1 MSFFGL
7 GDINF
12 KKDKRETFGPL
23 AALEGSQF
31 AKNTYRYPQDAGNF
45 DKGHYMV
52 FFVRKQ
58 KESKTTALPPSDFD
72 QEIMRNGTSQPQGTI
87 TKVNYGTDIGK
98 KIDDFS
104 NKISSQISK
113 KYGTNAIANKVSD
126 FLNVGPKVT
135 NQGSTEGTNNVINN
149 SVKEITK
156 DRKGF
161 YDFESTTLTTDAI
174 ALYMPDTL
182 AFSNPQSYSDL
193 KPGLEILGQLAVA
206 APGLVEAYRSG
217 KGKQAFQAALK
228 SGLAQ
233 TLGSR
238 FVESLGGGDVGRASI
253 LGVTGKVAN
262 PMMELIYTAPGF
274 RNFQFDFFFYPRSE
288 SEALQVQQIIN
299 RFRYHQAPELST
311 FANSNKQDGLLI
323 PPSQFDIKFYYGGKQ
338 NPNIPPVATCVLNDI
353 TLNYAPNGW
362 SAYEVPGENDPQ
374 IGRTGMPVAIQMTLQ
389 FTEITYL
396 IKQDFNEDLSLTT
409 SQERSTR
416 YGNQMGI

>member
-12 KKDKRETFGPL
+12 KKDSRETFGPL
-23 AALEGSQF
+23 AALEGSAF
-31 AKNTYRYPQDAGNF
+31 EKNTYRYPLDAGNF

-52 FFVRKQ
+52 FYVRKQ
-58 KESKTTALPPSDFD
+58 KQSKTTALPPSDYD
-72 QEIMRNGTSQPQGTI
+72 QEIMRKNANAQPQGTI
-87 TKVNYGTDIGK
+87 NKINYGTEIGK
-98 KIDDFS
+98 KINDFS
-104 NKISSQISK
+104 NKISSQISS
-113 KYGTNAIANKVSD
+113 KYGTNPIANRVSD

-135 NQGSTEGTNNVINN
+135 NYGSTEGTNDVINN

-156 DRKGF
+156 ERKGF
-161 YDFESTTLTTDAI
+161 YDFETTTLTTDAI

-182 AFSNPQSYSDL
+182 AFSNPQTYSDL

-206 APGLVEAYRSG
+206 APGLVDAYKSG
-217 KGKQAFQAALK
+217 GGKAAFQAALK

-238 FVESLGGGDVGRASI
+238 FVETLGGGDVGRASI

-262 PMMELIYTAPGF
+262 PMMELIYTAPSF

-299 RFRYHQAPELST
+299 RLRYHQAPELST
-311 FANSNKQDGLLI
+311 FTSGRPDGLLI

-396 IKQDFNEDLSLTT
+396 TKQDFNEDLSITNT
-409 SQERSTR
+409 INRT
-416 YGNQMGI
+416 NDTQMT

>member
-12 KKDKRETFGPL
+12 KKDSRETFGPL
-23 AALEGSQF
+23 AALEGSAF
-31 AKNTYRYPQDAGNF
+31 EKNTYRYPIDAGNF

-58 KESKTTALPPSDFD
+58 KESKTTAQPASNFD

-87 TKVNYGTDIGK
+87 NKTNYGTEIGK
-98 KIDDFS
+98 KINDFS
-104 NKISSQISK
+104 NKISSKISK
-113 KYGTNAIANKVSD
+113 KYGTNAVANKVSD

-135 NQGSTEGTNNVINN
+135 NSGSTEGTNEVINN

-156 DRKGF
+156 ERKGF

-182 AFSNPQSYSDL
+182 AFSNPQTYSDL

-206 APGLVEAYRSG
+206 APGLVEAYQRGGG
-217 KGKQAFQAALK
+217 KAAFQAALK

-238 FVESLGGGDVGRASI
+238 FVETLGGGDVGRASI
-253 LGVTGKVAN
+253 LGVTGKVTN
-262 PMMELIYTAPGF
+262 PMMELIYTAPSF

-311 FANSNKQDGLLI
+311 FASGRPDGLLI

-362 SAYEVPGENDPQ
+362 SAYEVPGENDPK

-396 IKQDFNEDLSLTT
+396 IKQDYNEDLSLTT

-416 YGNQMGI
+416 YGNEMGI

>member
-1 MSFFGL
+1 
-7 GDINF
+7 
-12 KKDKRETFGPL
+12 
-23 AALEGSQF
+23 
-31 AKNTYRYPQDAGNF
+31 
-45 DKGHYMV
+45 
-52 FFVRKQ
+52 
-58 KESKTTALPPSDFD
+58 
-72 QEIMRNGTSQPQGTI
+72 
-87 TKVNYGTDIGK
+87 
-98 KIDDFS
+98 
-104 NKISSQISK
+104 
-113 KYGTNAIANKVSD
+113 
-126 FLNVGPKVT
+126 
-135 NQGSTEGTNNVINN
+135 
-149 SVKEITK
+149 
-156 DRKGF
+156 
-161 YDFESTTLTTDAI
+161 
-174 ALYMPDTL
+174 MPDTL

-206 APGLVEAYRSG
+206 APGIVEAYQRG
-217 KGKQAFQAALK
+217 KGKEAFQAALK

-262 PMMELIYTAPGF
+262 PMMELIYTAPSF

-311 FANSNKQDGLLI
+311 FTSGRPDGLLI

-374 IGRTGMPVAIQMTLQ
+374 LGRTGMPVAIQMTLQ

-396 IKQDFNEDLSLTT
+396 TKQDFNEDLSLTNT
-409 SQERSTR
+409 LSRTNDSQPW
-416 YGNQMGI
+416 

>member
-12 KKDKRETFGPL
+12 KKDSRETFGPL
-23 AALEGSQF
+23 AALEGSAF
-31 AKNTYRYPQDAGNF
+31 EKNTYRYPVDAGNF

-52 FFVRKQ
+52 FYVRKQ
-58 KESKTTALPPSDFD
+58 KESKTTAQPASNFD

-87 TKVNYGTDIGK
+87 NKVNYGTEIGK
-98 KIDDFS
+98 KINDFS
-104 NKISSQISK
+104 NKISSQISR
-113 KYGTNAIANKVSD
+113 KYGTNPIANRVSD

-135 NQGSTEGTNNVINN
+135 NYGSTEGTNEVINN

-156 DRKGF
+156 ERKGF
-161 YDFESTTLTTDAI
+161 YDFETTSLTTDAI

-206 APGLVEAYRSG
+206 APGLVEAYKTGGG
-217 KGKQAFQAALK
+217 KSAFQAALK

-238 FVESLGGGDVGRASI
+238 FVETLGGGDVGRASI
-253 LGVTGKVAN
+253 LGITGKVAN
-262 PMMELIYTAPGF
+262 PMMELIYTAPSF
-274 RNFQFDFFFYPRSE
+274 RPLQFDFFFYPRSE

-311 FANSNKQDGLLI
+311 FTSGRPDGLLI

-362 SAYEVPGENDPQ
+362 SAYEVPGENDPK

-396 IKQDFNEDLSLTT
+396 TKQDFNEDLSITNT
-409 SQERSTR
+409 INRT
-416 YGNQMGI
+416 NDTQMT